1 MRGRGN
7 VREGEKLKE
16 ERVGWRIVA
25 LKAEVQIGYEEESKR
40 SWKRKERKTER
51 ESRIK
56 FVDVK
61 WEMESKRLTWERN
74 RR

>member
-1 MRGRGN
+1 M
-7 VREGEKLKE
+7 V
-16 ERVGWRIVA
+16 VGRIVA

-40 SWKRKERKTER
+40 RSWKWKERKTER

-56 FVDVK
+56 VVDVK